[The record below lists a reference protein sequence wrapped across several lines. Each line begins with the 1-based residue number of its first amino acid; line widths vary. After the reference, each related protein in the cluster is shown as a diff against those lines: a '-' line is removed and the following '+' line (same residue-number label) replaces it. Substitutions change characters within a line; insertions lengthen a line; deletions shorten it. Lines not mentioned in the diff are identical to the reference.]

1 MPHLEVSSA
10 LWTEFSFPF
19 FLYFSASLFPPQLH
33 TSSLSETTSAPLQ
46 KKKKKTFFKAPKTC
60 YSQVQIRNFPQFFRN
75 CSSYYFCFDTD
86 GHHCFLVM
94 PEVQDPEVFVTIPK
108 LKSLETADVFLTCFS

>member
-33 TSSLSETTSAPLQ
+33 TSSPSETTSTPLQ
-46 KKKKKTFFKAPKTC
+46 KKKKTFFKAPKTC

>member
-33 TSSLSETTSAPLQ
+33 ISSPSETTSTPLQ
-46 KKKKKTFFKAPKTC
+46 KKQNLFLKHLKHAIPDCKSGT
-60 YSQVQIRNFPQFFRN
+60 FPQFFRN
-75 CSSYYFCFDTD
+75 CFSYYFCFDTD
-86 GHHCFLVM
+86 GHLCFLVM

-108 LKSLETADVFLTCFS
+108 LKSLESMDVFLTCFS